1 MAGRRK
7 RPDTTWLIRQQTKNL
22 ELQLARIERLLDVVG
37 ADASEIAPLE
47 DDLADAVAKA
57 LKIVAQVDGHM
68 MRHAEFN
75 ARRNFTGSRARLYA
89 LRKKAAAVVP
99 PLPKT
104 LAELIDQAGTNAEL
118 VGAKALIKHDP
129 AYHQTADQVLQGG
142 GPGSLLA
149 VLAVLAI
156 WLGQKR

>member
-7 RPDTTWLIRQQTKNL
+7 RPDTTWQIRQQTKSL

-37 ADASEIAPLE
+37 ADASEVAPLK
-47 DDLADAVAKA
+47 DDLADAVGKA
-57 LKIVAQVDGHM
+57 LGIVAQVDGHM
-68 MRHAEFN
+68 VRHAEFN
-75 ARRNFTGSRARLYA
+75 ARRSFQGSRARLHA
-89 LRKKAAAVVP
+89 LRTKAAAVVP

-104 LAELIDQAGTNAEL
+104 LAEMIEQAGTNADL

-129 AYHQTADQVLQGG
+129 AYHQTADQVLEGG
-142 GPGSLLA
+142 GPGSLIA

-156 WLGQKR
+156 WLRSKR